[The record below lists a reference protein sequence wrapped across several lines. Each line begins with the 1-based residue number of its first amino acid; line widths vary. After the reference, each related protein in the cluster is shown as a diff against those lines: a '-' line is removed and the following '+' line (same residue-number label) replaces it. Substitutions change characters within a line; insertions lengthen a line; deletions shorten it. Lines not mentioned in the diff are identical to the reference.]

1 MDRAAADELLA
12 LAASLEQRDAAVA
25 HELETVR
32 RLAERA
38 EEVRGQAADTS
49 AGLERVP
56 RELEELAERRADAD
70 TAAES
75 ARSGVADAESRLAE
89 VESARRRREDAIDR
103 ARSELQT
110 AREALDDAVAQLD
123 RLSEREKELVAEQG
137 SLEATRGRL
146 IADAAAVAA
155 ELGTLERVAEPARRN
170 PGTTLADLEEWGGQA
185 RAALFVA
192 RGTLETERERIVAEA
207 NALGAAVL
215 GEELGGSS
223 VALVRRRVEERL
235 G

>member
-1 MDRAAADELLA
+1 MDRAAAEELLA
-12 LAASLEQRDAAVA
+12 HAASLEQRDAAVA
-25 HELETVR
+25 QELETVR
-32 RLAERA
+32 SLAERA
-38 EEVRGQAADTS
+38 DEVRAHAAETS
-49 AGLERVP
+49 VGLERIP
-56 RELEELAERRADAD
+56 RELEELTERRTDANA
-70 TAAES
+70 AAES
-75 ARSGVADAESRLAE
+75 ARLALADAESRLAE
-89 VESARRRREDAIDR
+89 LESARRRREDSIDR

-110 AREALDDAVAQLD
+110 ARDALDDAVAQLD

-137 SLEATRGRL
+137 SLEALGERL
-146 IADAAAVAA
+146 IEDAAAIAA
-155 ELGTLERVAEPARRN
+155 ELGLLERVAEPARRS
-170 PGTTLADLEEWGGQA
+170 PGATLAGLEEWGGQA

-192 RGTLETERERIVAEA
+192 RGNLETERERIVTEA